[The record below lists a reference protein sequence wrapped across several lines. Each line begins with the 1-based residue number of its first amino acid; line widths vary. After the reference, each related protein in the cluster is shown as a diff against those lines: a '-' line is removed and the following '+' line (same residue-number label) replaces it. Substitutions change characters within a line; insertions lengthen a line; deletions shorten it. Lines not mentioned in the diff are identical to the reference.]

1 MLLLT
6 LKPINANFDPGEFG
20 STSDTVKY
28 HLLPSFFSFIYL
40 FFFLAVSVSFKGYH
54 LFSVAAGDVKLNI
67 LLICVTGGI
76 SGSLVSGEVGVI

>member
-1 MLLLT
+1 MPISILENLEALPILWNTICSHLSFLL
-6 LKPINANFDPGEFG
+6 
-20 STSDTVKY
+20 
-28 HLLPSFFSFIYL
+28 FIYL
-40 FFFLAVSVSFKGYH
+40 FLAVSVSFKGYH